1 MKRLERKQEK
11 ERLERQIHQQMLK
24 EQESLMKELRSM
36 LPKQR
41 SPFLRSVSFAF
52 VMLLTCGPAL
62 WPYLKHQLRFPL
74 AS

>member
-24 EQESLMKELRSM
+24 RAGK
-36 LPKQR
+36 
-41 SPFLRSVSFAF
+41 
-52 VMLLTCGPAL
+52 
-62 WPYLKHQLRFPL
+62 

>member
-24 EQESLMKELRSM
+24 EQESLMNYARCC
-36 LPKQR
+36 PKQQ
-41 SPFLRSVSFAF
+41 SPFLRNVSFAF

-62 WPYLKHQLRFPL
+62 WPCLKHQLRFPL